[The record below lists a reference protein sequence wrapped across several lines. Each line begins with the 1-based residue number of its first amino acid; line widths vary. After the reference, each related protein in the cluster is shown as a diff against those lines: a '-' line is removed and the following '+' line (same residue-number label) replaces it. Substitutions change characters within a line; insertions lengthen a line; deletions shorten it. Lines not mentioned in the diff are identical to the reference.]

1 MLIIDTPLKKI
12 RRPLDTSKTWAEN
25 ILSAHHQLLDPDF
38 TTINL
43 NGKRIKN
50 RKFDCHAKP
59 NDGDLLTICV
69 RPQADPFTWIS
80 LVVAVVGAAA
90 SYVLSR
96 RALGNLNDRAGK
108 SSGNTEFTGQTNTA
122 RLYSQRPDSYG
133 KVRAYPDL
141 IGEALLEYV
150 NNKKVLTHYFNIG
163 LGYYDLT
170 QFRFS
175 DSALATFQEST
186 YTVYQPGEVNPIVRE
201 QFSFPEIDSS
211 GTELKGVNEVEP
223 DQLAPAY
230 DSPTVSTT

>member
-25 ILSAHHQLLDPDF
+25 ILAAHPQLLDPDF

-50 RKFDCHAKP
+50 RKFDCNAKP

-69 RPQADPFTWIS
+69 RPQGFDPITIAIG
-80 LVVAVVGAAA
+80 VAIAA
-90 SYVLSR
+90 SAVSFVLAR
-96 RALGNLNDRAGK
+96 RAMGNISDRSGK

-122 RLYSQRPDSYG
+122 RLYSQRPDIYG

-150 NNKKVLTHYFNIG
+150 RNHS
-163 LGYYDLT
+163 
-170 QFRFS
+170 RH
-175 DSALATFQEST
+175 ALL
-186 YTVYQPGEVNPIVRE
+186 R
-201 QFSFPEIDSS
+201 
-211 GTELKGVNEVEP
+211 
-223 DQLAPAY
+223 
-230 DSPTVSTT
+230 